1 MPALLSSVED
11 ALRLGLGDERVHVF
25 THLSH
30 VYRQG
35 CSVYSTFVYRLAAD
49 PDANLERWR
58 RLKTAVSEAV
68 VAGGGT
74 ISHQHGVGVDHAP
87 WLAAEKGELGMA
99 LLRAAARELDPGG
112 MMNPGKLWPDEV
124 AAPV

>member
-1 MPALLSSVED
+1 MLNAIEGAGRVVL
-11 ALRLGLGDERVHVF
+11 AAEREQVHAF

-35 CSVYSTFVYRLAAD
+35 CSVYTTFVYRLAGD
-49 PDANLERWR
+49 PDADLERWR

-68 VAGGGT
+68 VEGGGT
-74 ISHQHGVGVDHAP
+74 ISHQHGVGLDHAP

-99 LLRAAARELDPGG
+99 LLRAAARELDPGT
-112 MMNPGKLWPDEV
+112 MMNPGKLWPT
-124 AAPV
+124 